1 MHRREKIRLTVDRIK
16 VTKSLVDGLV
26 EFISLA
32 RTAGYE
38 PVHSA
43 RTLERFQTEL
53 AELRGSL
60 TRLTLSGQ
68 KDFATRPAISHGEM
82 KRAA

>member
-1 MHRREKIRLTVDRIK
+1 MHRREKIRLTLDRIK
-16 VTKSLVDGLV
+16 VTKSLVDGLI

-38 PVHSA
+38 PDYSA

-53 AELRGSL
+53 AELRAAL
-60 TRLTLSGQ
+60 TRLTISGQ
-68 KDFATRPAISHGEM
+68 RDLATRPAISHREM

>member
-1 MHRREKIRLTVDRIK
+1 MHRREKIRLTLDRIK
-16 VTKSLVDGLV
+16 VTRSLVDGLV

-53 AELRGSL
+53 VELRAAL
-60 TRLTLSGQ
+60 TRLTITGQ
-68 KDFATRPAISHGEM
+68 KDFATRPAISHGDL

>member
-1 MHRREKIRLTVDRIK
+1 MYRREKIRLTLDRIK

-53 AELRGSL
+53 VELRAAL
-60 TRLTLSGQ
+60 TRLTITGQ
-68 KDFATRPAISHGEM
+68 KDFATRPAISHGDL

>member
-1 MHRREKIRLTVDRIK
+1 MYRREKIRLTLDRIK

-53 AELRGSL
+53 VELRAPD
-60 TRLTLSGQ
+60 T
-68 KDFATRPAISHGEM
+68 
-82 KRAA
+82 

>member
-1 MHRREKIRLTVDRIK
+1 MHRREKIRLTLDRIK

-26 EFISLA
+26 EFIGLA

-53 AELRGSL
+53 VELRAAL
-60 TRLTLSGQ
+60 TRLTISGQ
-68 KDFATRPAISHGEM
+68 KDFATAPAISHRDM
-82 KRAA
+82 KKAA

>member
-1 MHRREKIRLTVDRIK
+1 MHRREKIRLTLDRIK
-16 VTKSLVDGLV
+16 VTKSLVDGLI

-38 PVHSA
+38 PAYSA
-43 RTLERFQTEL
+43 RTLERFQ
-53 AELRGSL
+53 AELSELRAAL
-60 TRLTLSGQ
+60 TRLTISGQ
-68 KDFATRPAISHGEM
+68 KDLATRSVISHGEM